1 MKKYSALLLIA
12 GSLFIHAF
20 SQEEKYLYLKGY
32 VTSMQGVMFD
42 SVRGDFLNENLIH
55 NRLNFKAYT
64 GRHVSIAVEMRN
76 RIFTGDRVRMIPE
89 YDEMIGDDQGWF
101 DLSWNI
107 MNEKSVI
114 INTTVDR
121 YWLDLSFEK
130 LQVRVGRQRINWGQT
145 FVWNPNDIFNAYS
158 YFDFDYIERPG
169 SDAIRLQVYPNY
181 SSTIEMAVKLDSE
194 DDVNAAGLFRFNKW
208 GYDFQFLAGF
218 VNSEDLVIGAGWS
231 GAFGSTSFRGEGS
244 WFQPADNFSD
254 TTGTALF
261 TISFD
266 RSLSNNGM
274 VQIQAM
280 YCNNPIDFDSFE
292 SFYDGNLSARDLAF
306 SEFNLFGS
314 ISLPLTPLFN
324 LGVSAIWYP
333 GLNGYFAGPSIDWSL
348 SQNVDLSFIWQH
360 FESRPQAD
368 NLKINLGFLRF
379 KYSF

>member
-1 MKKYSALLLIA
+1 MSTNSY
-12 GSLFIHAF
+12 LFTGRIKRH
-20 SQEEKYLYLKGY
+20 YL
-32 VTSMQGVMFD
+32 FD
-42 SVRGDFLNENLIH
+42 ARK
-55 NRLNFKAYT
+55 NFK
-64 GRHVSIAVEMRN
+64 RELQSKRK
-76 RIFTGDRVRMIPE
+76 RM
-89 YDEMIGDDQGWF
+89 
-101 DLSWNI
+101 S
-107 MNEKSVI
+107 
-114 INTTVDR
+114 
-121 YWLDLSFEK
+121 
-130 LQVRVGRQRINWGQT
+130 
-145 FVWNPNDIFNAYS
+145 
-158 YFDFDYIERPG
+158 
-169 SDAIRLQVYPNY
+169 NY
-181 SSTIEMAVKLDSE
+181 SIS